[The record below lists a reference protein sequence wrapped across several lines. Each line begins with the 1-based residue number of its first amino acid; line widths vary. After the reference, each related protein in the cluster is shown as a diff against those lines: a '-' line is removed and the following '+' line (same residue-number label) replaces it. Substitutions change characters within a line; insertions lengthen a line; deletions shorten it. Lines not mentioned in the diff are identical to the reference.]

1 MKKIDFKGSLLTVCY
16 YAVLFFGA
24 FIIYKLREK
33 TAITFSTKYSSLIIL
48 VICLLFILFG
58 ILVFYFADRKN
69 VSRQTRLLESV
80 TVIIPSLLLMFSGF
94 GFAKLSYMK
103 ILPIFI
109 QSKTEILFA
118 AVGSIL
124 LTVQF
129 ITIITN
135 RR

>member
-69 VSRQTRLLESV
+69 VSRKPMPPSCSV
-80 TVIIPSLLLMFSGF
+80 NGSLARMTAS
-94 GFAKLSYMK
+94 
-103 ILPIFI
+103 
-109 QSKTEILFA
+109 T
-118 AVGSIL
+118 SIL
-124 LTVQF
+124 YL
-129 ITIITN
+129 
-135 RR
+135 